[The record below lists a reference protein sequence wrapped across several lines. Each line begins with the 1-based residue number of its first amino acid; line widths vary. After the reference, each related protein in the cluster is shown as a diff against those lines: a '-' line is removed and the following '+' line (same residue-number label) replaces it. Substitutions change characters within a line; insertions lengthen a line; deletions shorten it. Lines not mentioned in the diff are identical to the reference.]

1 MALHEW
7 TRARPKAYEWK
18 GAGMAKA
25 SQKLSDS
32 LGDTGDPEN
41 RNKLAHLPH
50 QAFARS
56 SLCLW
61 VTPSSPSL
69 PLSPVPK
76 PPWTC
81 GEMERP
87 RLPAA
92 GEGRSPT
99 EKPLGSGDDLCH
111 CFWHVVDANTVL
123 TERASRIGGA
133 ASRGWD
139 GPRPFTLLLL
149 N

>member
-1 MALHEW
+1 M
-7 TRARPKAYEWK
+7 T
-18 GAGMAKA
+18 KA
-25 SQKLSDS
+25 SQKLNDS
-32 LGDTGDPEN
+32 PGDTSDPEN
-41 RNKLAHLPH
+41 RNKLTQLLL
-50 QAFARS
+50 QAFARP

-61 VTPSSPSL
+61 VPTPPR
-69 PLSPVPK
+69 
-76 PPWTC
+76 TC

-111 CFWHVVDANTVL
+111 CFWHVVNANTVL
-123 TERASRIGGA
+123 TERASRIEGA
-133 ASRGWD
+133 ASRGRD
-139 GPRPFTLLLL
+139 APRPFPLLLL